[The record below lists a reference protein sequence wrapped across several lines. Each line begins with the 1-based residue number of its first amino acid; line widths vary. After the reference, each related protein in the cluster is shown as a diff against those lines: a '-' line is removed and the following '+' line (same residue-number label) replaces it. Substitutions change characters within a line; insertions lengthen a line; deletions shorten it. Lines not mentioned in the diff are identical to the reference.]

1 MNFLGSKT
9 IETKRLILHKT
20 EERDLKKLW
29 SILLIEDVSKYYLTA
44 KINNNW
50 EDEKKYQYKKLEK
63 ASNPDVFCWTIE
75 LKDTN
80 EVIGQISVQESNNT
94 NKAIRD
100 MGWFIDPKYQ
110 HKGYAKEAA
119 IEILKYM
126 FNEVEIEKIE
136 TGVAIVN
143 PNSFK
148 LLEKLGGK
156 RLDTTHFVKYTLLDE
171 KVEIYDYELTKE
183 KFNKNVKEI

>member
-1 MNFLGSKT
+1 MKFLGSKT
-9 IETKRLILHKT
+9 LETKRLILHKT
-20 EERDLKKLW
+20 EEKDLKRIW

-44 KINNNW
+44 KINKNW

-63 ASNPDVFCWTIE
+63 ASNKDVFCWTIE

-80 EVIGQISVQESNNT
+80 EVIGQITVQESNNPD
-94 NKAIRD
+94 KSIRD
-100 MGWFIDPKYQ
+100 MGWFIDPEYQ

-119 IEILKYM
+119 IEVLKYM
-126 FNEVEIEKIE
+126 FNEVQIKKIE
-136 TGVAIVN
+136 TGVATVN

-156 RLDTTHFVKYTLLDE
+156 RLGTTHFVKYTLLDKE
-171 KVEIYDYELTKE
+171 VEIYDYELTKE
-183 KFNKNVKEI
+183 EFNKYVKEI